1 MNAAERQ
8 ALRDKHVCKK
18 FINYCA
24 YCGTE
29 YPCDAI
35 KVLDATEPAGTDI
48 QASGISDEMPVNE
61 CDHTTLD
68 NNVVRRWWFYCPKC
82 QEMLYS

>member
-8 ALRDKHVCKK
+8 ALREKHVCKK

-29 YPCDAI
+29 YPCDVI
-35 KVLDATEPAGTDI
+35 KVLDAWARADGDLTPE
-48 QASGISDEMPVNE
+48 E
-61 CDHTTLD
+61 
-68 NNVVRRWWFYCPKC
+68 
-82 QEMLYS
+82 QEWKDDVEW